1 MAKVLGKMKKV
12 GVDDEPVKEEKKILK
27 CLQGFDTSHIVD
39 ESKNITVEINI
50 NDIKEKEKNNFI
62 KSNIEQ
68 LGSSIK
74 EIGLQQPI
82 VVKKVEKDEK
92 GNQQYEV
99 IAGHRRL
106 AAYRILCK
114 EIGKTQFPEDNP
126 YLKIQARVVDSNDN
140 EDKIYLQTNTN
151 TRNTTIYEAILNCD
165 LDEIDFENNE
175 FKDKYNKIVYP
186 EGIISNKEKYDNNSI
201 IKYLEIII
209 KENFPNL
216 EDTKTDT
223 IRKYYYLIRSSCHLL
238 TEKILKGEITT
249 NQARAI
255 VKYGKKDQPA
265 VIENLLSGK
274 PIDKDKKIDFKITVV
289 NKEDRDYYKEMLK
302 VDGRLKTFVD
312 INLNDFNTDDWTA
325 NSKAYLKQMNKVLS
339 EIKKLESMPKK

>member
-68 LGSSIK
+68 LASSIK

-165 LDEIDFENNE
+165 LDEIDFEKNE
-175 FKDKYNKIVYP
+175 FKDKYNKIVYS
-186 EGIISNKEKYDNNSI
+186 EGTISNKEKYDNNSI

-223 IRKYYYLIRSSCHLL
+223 IRKYYYLIRSSCDLL

-249 NQARAI
+249 NQARTI

-274 PIDKDKKIDFKITVV
+274 PIDKDKKIDFKTTVT

-312 INLNDFNTDDWTA
+312 INLNDFNTDEWTA